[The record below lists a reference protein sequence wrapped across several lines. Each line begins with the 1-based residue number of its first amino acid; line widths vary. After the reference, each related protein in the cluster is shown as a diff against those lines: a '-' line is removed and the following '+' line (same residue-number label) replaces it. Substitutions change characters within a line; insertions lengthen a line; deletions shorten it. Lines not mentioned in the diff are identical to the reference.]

1 MKLLSVVRKSFLRKR
16 RPEELFKDKSDSTHS
31 IIERDFLKFFKTYD
45 FGFFKLTAFNWEGV
59 KEFGVPSVLY
69 VLKSALFPV
78 KTIHLLPSVMVAQP
92 FRCYLLLT
100 VLI

>member
-45 FGFFKLTAFNWEGV
+45 FGFFKLTALNWEGV
-59 KEFGVPSVLY
+59 KEFGVP
-69 VLKSALFPV
+69 KSALFPV
-78 KTIHLLPSVMVAQP
+78 ETIHLLPSVMVAQP